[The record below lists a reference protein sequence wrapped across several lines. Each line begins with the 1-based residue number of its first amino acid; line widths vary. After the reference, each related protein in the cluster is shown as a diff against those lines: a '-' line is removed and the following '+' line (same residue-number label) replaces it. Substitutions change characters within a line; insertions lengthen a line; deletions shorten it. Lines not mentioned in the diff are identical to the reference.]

1 MNKFEFGK
9 AHKSFPM
16 AQYTQV
22 NGLVR
27 REKVEVSMYG
37 LMGAAMKG
45 SGKTMSSMV
54 LAKLPIQV
62 GRPMK
67 VDG

>member
-1 MNKFEFGK
+1 MNKFACVK
-9 AHKSFPM
+9 AHKSFLM
-16 AQYTQV
+16 AQYTLV
-22 NGLVR
+22 SGLVR
-27 REKVEVSMYG
+27 SEMVEVSMYG

-45 SGKTMSSMV
+45 SGKTMSSTV